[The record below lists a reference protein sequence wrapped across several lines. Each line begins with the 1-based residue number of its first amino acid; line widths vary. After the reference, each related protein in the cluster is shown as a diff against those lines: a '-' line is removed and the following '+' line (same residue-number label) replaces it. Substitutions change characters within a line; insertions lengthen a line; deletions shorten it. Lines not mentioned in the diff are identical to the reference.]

1 MIDTSRNMIYHI
13 NNLNTESQRI
23 SYQMATGKVLD
34 KGSDDAMLH
43 TRVINVEDKLR
54 VTEGLKLQI
63 EKTQALNTTADASMG
78 EIKLSLETIKLDI
91 MKGLNSGMDRSDKLA
106 ISSNLKGVRENIFDR
121 VNTEVDG
128 EYLFTGSVT
137 TNQTFVKDASYDT
150 NGKIDFNGDGFLR
163 KIATQP
169 GSYRDRGVTAYDVAF
184 YNSDTAVAGA
194 DLTFSEGERIID
206 EDGFEWK
213 LNANKNRLQ
222 QYDHNGIIYDPKVE
236 IDVSMS
242 PSTSV
247 EIDLGID
254 ANADAKGNYTIKMT
268 GDNGILHTY
277 TYEAN
282 GTNSAND
289 VYTDLKAQIEVDF
302 PGAVSAMTFNDK
314 FTLTA
319 ITPNTSLKVSI
330 YDSDSNYDIVA
341 TNEIEATAANQAT
354 QNKYV
359 LTAPATPIGRLF
371 EAKHNYFDDLN
382 IIINALDGFSTK
394 LDGTRGDVITDDK
407 VNDTL
412 RTGLGQTTGQYE
424 ATNVGHGELGGRNKI
439 FENAYDKIATQE
451 THYNILI
458 QEIGGADMAKL
469 AMESKSLD
477 LTYQALYSTI
487 SKMNQLSLVNFIN

>member
-13 NNLNTESQRI
+13 GNLDTQSQRI
-23 SYQMATGKVLD
+23 SYQMATGKAID

-43 TRVINVEDKLR
+43 ARIINVEDKLT
-54 VTEGLKLQI
+54 VTQGLKLQI
-63 EKTQALNTTADASMG
+63 EKSQALNTTADASMG
-78 EIKLSLETIKLDI
+78 EIKLSLDTIKLDL

-106 ISSNLKGVRENIFDR
+106 ISSNLKGVRQNMFDR

-137 TNQTFVKDASYDT
+137 TNQTFEKDADFDT

-163 KIATQP
+163 KIAIQP

-184 YNSDTAVAGA
+184 YNSDTAVAGKT
-194 DLTFSEGERIID
+194 LNFSEGERIID
-206 EDGFEWK
+206 ENGYEWK

-222 QYDHNGIIYDPKVE
+222 QYDHNGVIYDPKVE
-236 IDVSMS
+236 INVSIPES
-242 PSTSV
+242 ENI

-254 ANADAKGNYTIKMT
+254 ANTNAKGNYTIKIT
-268 GDNGILHTY
+268 GDDGILHTY
-277 TYEAN
+277 TYEAD
-282 GTNSAND
+282 GTKTAND
-289 VYTDLKAQIEVDF
+289 VYTDLKTQIEVDF
-302 PGAVSAMTFNDK
+302 PGSVSTLTYNDR
-314 FTLTA
+314 FTLSA
-319 ITPNTSLKVSI
+319 GSANTNLKVEI
-330 YDSDSNYDIVA
+330 FDTDSNYNIVA
-341 TNEIEATAANQAT
+341 TNETEATSESQAV
-354 QNKYV
+354 QNSYT
-359 LTAPATPIGRLF
+359 LTVPGTPEGRLF

-382 IIINALDGFSTK
+382 IILNALDGYSTM
-394 LDGTRGDVITDDK
+394 LDGKRGPEISDDL

-412 RTGLGQTTGQYE
+412 RDGLGQTTTQYE
-424 ATNVGHGELGGRNKI
+424 ATNVGHGKLGGRNKI

-451 THYNILI
+451 THYNILL

-487 SKMNQLSLVNFIN
+487 AKINQLSLVNFLK